1 MQAYSS
7 NLPWNARCHSRIRMF
22 DRWSGSRMALVEPVL
37 VSGWRIATRPRSL
50 EAVFAVRVNRP
61 LRSRDAGT
69 ANACCSR
76 IVRGCPVS
84 CAISRIA
91 HERPQPSASELD
103 DRGPRAA
110 RGAGTALYRGRV
122 CSAPGDVERGGQIRS
137 EEHTSELQ

>member
-1 MQAYSS
+1 
-7 NLPWNARCHSRIRMF
+7 MF

-61 LRSRDAGT
+61 LRPRDAGT

-84 CAISRIA
+84 CAINRIA

-110 RGAGTALYRGRV
+110 RGPARRFIAAEYVPHLETWNEEGRYGREVWNKAGAAG
-122 CSAPGDVERGGQIRS
+122 
-137 EEHTSELQ
+137 